1 MSKIQQ
7 TQQTHSQ
14 NAVKANKPQQ
24 AHKSILNANTAQQ
37 MLDAPETMRAEDV
50 LAAQQAVGNQ
60 VVQRA
65 LDKDD
70 RRKGLTDP
78 QGNLRE
84 DLNAQIQQK
93 RGGGSPLPENL
104 QKEASKKLGRSFKDV
119 RIHTDEAADELS
131 RTISAR
137 AFTIGKDIFF
147 KNGVFAPGSSAG
159 RETIIHE
166 LTHVVQQGGKG
177 GASGALKLGAP
188 DTAHEKE
195 ADRIGKKH
203 AASIGT
209 APAGAVQR
217 EGEEDELMM
226 QEDEEELQM
235 QEDDDIAEDAPAES
249 PEDLMM
255 QEDEE
260 ELQMQEDDDIA
271 EDAPAESPED
281 LMMQE
286 DEEELQ
292 MQPAE
297 EDELQMQPDAGN
309 VIQREWEQ
317 DKNGKW
323 KKKDQSVGQSAPKG
337 KGKKPVVPPLNLS
350 KLKPKAPE
358 PPKGLPPVPKAVKST
373 VKAKAKF
380 ASLEEATSTE
390 ASEKRQEKI
399 GLMEH
404 DRDHQSKGRLKTE
417 QKAGKMSF
425 LGASVENKKNQ
436 EEAAK
441 DPKQVAKQKWM
452 ATLKDPSASKEDIE
466 KAKERLGTFHKDVGK
481 KDFKAA
487 KNERRSALEESAKSG
502 DDEAYEK
509 WQSERKKT
517 KGEKAK
523 GFFKSAGKKVGSG
536 LLSAGK
542 WAGKKGLGFAKGKL
556 NEGVNHFLGI
566 KDDDKDDDDDKAKA
580 PSVNVTNNVGGGSGD
595 SMSLVKELFAENKKL
610 NEELA
615 SLKKTA

>member
-7 TQQTHSQ
+7 TQQSHTRL
-14 NAVKANKPQQ
+14 NVKANKP
-24 AHKSILNANTAQQ
+24 AQTQ
-37 MLDAPETMRAEDV
+37 ESHLDTRQLADAPETMRAEDV
-50 LAAQQAVGNQ
+50 LAAQQTVGNQ

-65 LDKDD
+65 LDNDD
-70 RRKGLTDP
+70 RRKGLTDQ
-78 QGNLRE
+78 QGNLHQ
-84 DLNAQIQQK
+84 DLTAQIQQK
-93 RGGGSPLPENL
+93 RGGGSPLPENV
-104 QKEASKKLGRSFKDV
+104 QKEASKKLGRNFKDV
-119 RIHTDEAADELS
+119 RIHTDEAADTLS

-166 LTHVVQQGGKG
+166 LTHVVQQGGRG

-188 DTAHEKE
+188 NTAHEKE

-203 AASIGT
+203 AASVG
-209 APAGAVQR
+209 AAQVGAVQR
-217 EGEEDELMM
+217 ESEEDELMM

-235 QEDDDIAEDAPAES
+235 QSDVEEMPEDAPAES

-271 EDAPAESPED
+271 EDAPAESPDD

-297 EDELQMQPDAGN
+297 EDELQMQPDAQAT
-309 VIQREWEQ
+309 IQRAWEQ
-317 DKNGKW
+317 DENGKW
-323 KKKDQSVGQSAPKG
+323 KKKDEAPKG

-350 KLKPKAPE
+350 KLKPKAPKL
-358 PPKGLPPVPKAVKST
+358 PKGLPPVPKAVKST
-373 VKAKAKF
+373 VKAKTKF

-404 DRDHQSKGRLKTE
+404 DRDYQAKGRLKDE

-425 LGASVENKKNQ
+425 LGASVKNKTDK

-452 ATLKDPSASKEDIE
+452 ATLKDPKASKEDIE

-502 DDEAYEK
+502 DDQAYEK

-542 WAGKKGLGFAKGKL
+542 WAGGKALGFAKKQV
-556 NEGVNHFLGI
+556 NSGVDHFLGT
-566 KDDDKDDDDDKAKA
+566 KSDDKDDDDGDKK
-580 PSVNVTNNVGGGSGD
+580 SEKKSSGGGGGASE
-595 SMSLVKELFAENKKL
+595 MIAELYQENKKL
-610 NEELA
+610 KEELA
-615 SLKKTA
+615 GLKKS